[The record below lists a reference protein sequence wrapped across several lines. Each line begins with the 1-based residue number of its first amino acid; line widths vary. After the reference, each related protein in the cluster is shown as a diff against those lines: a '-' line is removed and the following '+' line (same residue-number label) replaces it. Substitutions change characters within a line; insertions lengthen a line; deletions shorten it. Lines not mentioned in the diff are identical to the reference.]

1 MKRSKIRWYIM
12 SVLAYYRSEWTDV
25 PDDDKEYRL
34 LVTKELE
41 QLIRGCLRRGTSVPN
56 AAKEVEI
63 FLDLEEARANA
74 ETAPK
79 SAPEN
84 WSLDIKSVRPRKEL
98 RVEPKPQEPEDDA
111 DD

>member
-1 MKRSKIRWYIM
+1 MKRSKIRWYLM

-25 PDDDKEYRL
+25 PDEDKEYRL

-63 FLDLEEARANA
+63 FLDLQEAKTNA
-74 ETAPK
+74 EIE
-79 SAPEN
+79 S
-84 WSLDIKSVRPRKEL
+84 SLEYLKRIEMHKD
-98 RVEPKPQEPEDDA
+98 PEDNPDA
-111 DD
+111 